1 MCDSAFTEHRTLK
14 QHVKHVHKKSYALK
28 CDLCGKSF
36 AYEYN
41 LVRHVKMA
49 HEETDNT
56 NDENSIEEE
65 EESLDLSNDDSNDSS
80 ITENNK
86 IESNELF
93 TCEYCPGFWTS
104 NLSRLNKHKKS
115 KSHQKMKFD
124 SEATNI
130 SDFDDNINKV
140 SEVNDASNIS
150 KNNEIESN
158 NELFTCEYC
167 PGFWNSN
174 LSRFNKHKKSKSHKK
189 MEFNSEVDYNITVYR
204 Y

>member
-1 MCDSAFTEHRTLK
+1 MYQFS
-14 QHVKHVHKKSYALK
+14 
-28 CDLCGKSF
+28 LCIHISKP
-36 AYEYN
+36 
-41 LVRHVKMA
+41 
-49 HEETDNT
+49 
-56 NDENSIEEE
+56 
-65 EESLDLSNDDSNDSS
+65 DDSNDSS

-86 IESNELF
+86 IESNEIF
-93 TCEYCPGFWTS
+93 TCEYCPAFWTN

-130 SDFDDNINKV
+130 SDFDVDINKV

-158 NELFTCEYC
+158 ELFTCEYC
-167 PGFWNSN
+167 PGFWTSN

-189 MEFNSEVDYNITVYR
+189 MEFNSVEATKILNQSTLLHNLCPL
-204 Y
+204 